1 MWSDDEVLVVSPIL
15 KRVVYPWLATSGYLR
30 RRADGGSFCV
40 ITYHGVLPEGYQVS
54 DPQQDG
60 SLVTAENFRSQLQL
74 LKECYHV
81 VTPEQVRE
89 WMVDGKDLPELA
101 VLLTCDDGLRNA
113 LTDMMPILRE
123 QDLSCLF
130 FVLGASAAEHSQT
143 LWYEDLYLAMLAAP
157 SGSYSLDELG
167 VSVHLEDRAQRRAA
181 WWTVVKELSQCD
193 ESTRAGL
200 LEKLRAQA
208 GLSEQWTQEGSN
220 SEAQNRRFGLLNQSD
235 LRQLVEQGMGIGS
248 HTLSH
253 PILSLQSSEL
263 AWKEIADSRSL
274 LEKAVGKPI
283 WALAYPFGDPASVT
297 NREMQMAEQAGFQCA
312 FMNIGGGFGAQLPR
326 FALPR
331 VHVTADMSLSEF
343 EAHVSGFHRDF
354 RSRLSGETA

>member
-1 MWSDDEVLVVSPIL
+1 MWSDEEVLVVSPIL
-15 KRVVYPWLATSGYLR
+15 KRVVYPWLANSGYLR

-81 VTPEQVRE
+81 VTPEQVRD
-89 WMVDGKDLPELA
+89 WIVDGKDLPELA

-113 LTDMMPILRE
+113 LTDMAPILRE
-123 QDLSCLF
+123 QALSCLF
-130 FVLGASAAEHSQT
+130 FVLGASAADHLQT
-143 LWYEDLYLAMLAAP
+143 LWYEDLYLSLLAAP
-157 SGSYSLDELG
+157 SGGYSFDELG
-167 VSVHLEDRAQRRAA
+167 VSVDLEDRTHRRSA
-181 WWTVVKELSQCD
+181 WWTLVKRMSQC
-193 ESTRAGL
+193 EELTRSSL
-200 LEKLRAQA
+200 LEKLRIRL
-208 GLSEQWTQEGSN
+208 GLPEQPIVEDSN
-220 SEAQNRRFGLLNQSD
+220 SEVQNRRFGLLNQND
-235 LRQLVEQGMGIGS
+235 LRHLVEQGMSIGS
-248 HTLSH
+248 HTLTH

-274 LEKAVGKPI
+274 LEKAVGKPV

-297 NREMQMAEQAGFQCA
+297 QREMQMAEQAGFQCA